1 MDYRRRTQQLTVTLD
16 LAVSKS
22 PFTLAIY
29 GAARL
34 TQARI
39 ARYNIWEAARGGAA
53 LVLIG
58 K

>member
-1 MDYRRRTQQLTVTLD
+1 MDYRGRTQQLTPALD
-16 LAVSKS
+16 PVISKS

-29 GAARL
+29 GAACL

-53 LVLIG
+53 LVLMG

>member
-1 MDYRRRTQQLTVTLD
+1 MDYRGRTQQLTVALD

-29 GAARL
+29 GAACL
-34 TQARI
+34 TQARN

-53 LVLIG
+53 LVLMG